1 MNARVES
8 RVQPRSR
15 GARLSDSQF
24 ALAIVGSVLLFNVV
38 MIIMPL
44 VYSAWISLHETNVI
58 LRKDDF
64 VGLQHYAGLIA
75 EPDVHNALI
84 LSFKFT
90 LVSVV
95 LSLLVGLSIALV
107 LNEEFAGRGALRA
120 MVLLPWAISEV
131 VTATMWI
138 FIVNP
143 TFGGLNGILAPLG
156 IVGETHDWLGEG
168 AAIYWMAV
176 AFVWHIAPLGAFF
189 FLAALQTVPRDL
201 YRAAKIDRA
210 GPVARFFHVT
220 LPHIKYVVLIVLVV
234 VTVEAFRSFDLIFAF
249 TRGGPGISTQI
260 FPLLIFR
267 YTFEFSQYGLAAAAS
282 YLLILVAMVLTTTYF
297 VVLTYRRK
305 DVRTAL
311 ARPATDDTGRVA
323 VAPVAAP

>member
-1 MNARVES
+1 MRAAGGGAL
-8 RVQPRSR
+8 PRR
-15 GARLSDSQF
+15 GHGAGLSDPQF
-24 ALAIVGSVLLFNVV
+24 GLVIVGCVLLFNAL

-58 LRKDDF
+58 LRKDEF
-64 VGLQHYAGLIA
+64 IGLRHYAELIE
-75 EPDVHNALI
+75 EPDVHFALI
-84 LSFKFT
+84 LSLKFT

-95 LSLLVGLSIALV
+95 LSLLVGLAIALV
-107 LNEEFAGRGALRA
+107 LNEEFAGRGVLRA

-143 TFGGLNGILAPLG
+143 TFGSINGILVPLG
-156 IVGETHDWLGEG
+156 IVKEAHDWLGEG

-189 FLAALQTVPRDL
+189 FLAALQTVPKDL
-201 YRAAKIDRA
+201 YRAARIDRA

-234 VTVEAFRSFDLIFAF
+234 VTVEAFRGFDLIFAF

-282 YLLILVAMVLTTTYF
+282 YLLIAVAMVLTTTYF
-297 VVLTYRRK
+297 IVLTYRRK
-305 DVRTAL
+305 EVRTAQT
-311 ARPATDDTGRVA
+311 AAVAEEAAAVA
-323 VAPVAAP
+323 VAPVRVS

>member
-1 MNARVES
+1 LKAVTI
-8 RVQPRSR
+8 
-15 GARLSDSQF
+15 GARGGRGSGLSDPQF
-24 ALAIVGSVLLFNVV
+24 ALVIVSCVLLFNLI

-58 LRKDDF
+58 LRKDEF
-64 VGLQHYAGLIA
+64 VGLQHYEKLIDDA
-75 EPDVHNALI
+75 DVHFALI
-84 LSFKFT
+84 LSLKFT
-90 LVSVV
+90 LVSVA
-95 LSLLVGLSIALV
+95 LSLFVGLGIALV
-107 LNEEFAGRGALRA
+107 LNEEFPGRSILRA
-120 MVLLPWAISEV
+120 LVLLPWAVSEV

-156 IVGETHDWLGEG
+156 IVGASQDWLSEG

-176 AFVWHIAPLGAFF
+176 AFVWHIAPLGTFF

-210 GPVARFFHVT
+210 GPIARFVHVT

-260 FPLLIFR
+260 FPLLIYR

-282 YLLILVAMVLTTTYF
+282 YILIAVATVLTTAYF
-297 VVLTYRRK
+297 IVLTYRRK
-305 DVRTAL
+305 EVRTTEMPVDASVEE
-311 ARPATDDTGRVA
+311 AS
-323 VAPVAAP
+323 VAARAVVP